1 MKNKIG
7 DMRNLMFETIE
18 GLLDKDEPLEIKRA
32 EAVAKVGTVI
42 VNSAKVEVD
51 FMKALGLDVETSDF
65 IAKPKLNMINE
76 KNN

>member
-1 MKNKIG
+1 
-7 DMRNLMFETIE
+7 MFETIE

-51 FMKALGLDVETSDF
+51 FMKAVGIEVENSDF
-65 IAKPKLNMINE
+65 IAKPKQLT
-76 KNN
+76 